1 MIFSAIDEVNER
13 LPGGER
19 LEKSIDTTLFG
30 ESGKLDSLGLV
41 NLIVAIEQKIE
52 DEYGITVVLAE
63 EGGLGDM
70 APFATTGN
78 LVNHV
83 SWILERKGI

>member
-13 LPGGER
+13 LSGEEQ
-19 LEKSIDTTLFG
+19 LEKSINTTLFG

-52 DEYGITVVLAE
+52 DEYGITVVLVE
-63 EGGLGDM
+63 EGELGDM
-70 APFATTGN
+70 IPFATTGN
-78 LVNHV
+78 LVDHV
-83 SWILERKGI
+83 LRILERKGI

>member
-1 MIFSAIDEVNER
+1 
-13 LPGGER
+13 
-19 LEKSIDTTLFG
+19 
-30 ESGKLDSLGLV
+30 
-41 NLIVAIEQKIE
+41 VAIEQKIE